1 MANQFVL
8 TAQIALQAPT
18 NARQTLNQIQRQL
31 QGVNVSVNLNSNP
44 AQIKSLNQQLNS
56 VNQNA
61 KAASNS
67 VSELGKT
74 IGAAARRFGAISLA
88 TGTFLSL
95 TRAIKGSI
103 GDAIEFERQM
113 IILSQTT
120 EKSVRQLGDLYREVT
135 RLSTGL
141 GVSSDGL
148 IKTSIVLAQAGLEA
162 RKTKG
167 ALEVLA
173 KTQLAASFDDIQST
187 TEGAIAILAQF
198 SREAASAGGDI
209 KFLETSLEAINQ
221 VSKKYAVES
230 SDLIAVIRRSGG
242 AFEAAGGSLNELLAL
257 FTSVRAT
264 TRESAE
270 TISTGLRTIFTR
282 IQRADTIAQLKELG
296 ITLQDLE
303 GKFVGPFEAIKRISE
318 GLASLDPRDIRFAQ
332 IVEELGG
339 FRQIG
344 KVIPLIKQFALAQD
358 ALNTAQSASGSL
370 SRDAETAQL
379 SLANKIVK
387 VKEEFQALVREFT
400 QSEGFQSVANGAL
413 EFARALIRIADA
425 IEPLLPLIASLGAIQ
440 IGRGLASA
448 LGAFSGFTRKNSGGR
463 IMGFATGGMV
473 PGTGNGDTVPAMLSP
488 GEFVIRKSSVKKI
501 GAENLQRLN
510 SGGIVDGIKNQDTVG
525 ALILKP
531 AKDISSA
538 NVQVT
543 NADIEAK
550 AAKQKKNIDS
560 KIFSNNVKS
569 YNLARSGI
577 KDDTFLDALNQGIN
591 KGLTEAISIAS
602 DRVSGLLGLPA
613 TSVDSEQTKKLA
625 NSINPGAKG
634 TIFEEV
640 VANISRNSGGEPFDN
655 RNDPNAPF
663 DFVGSIGKAKDLF
676 ENQVAATTKYK
687 DAKASLEGAKPKDF
701 LGKIANQIVKEEPI
715 SRIAQQQ
722 RVEQFNDL
730 KGQFFSG
737 KNELREFLVK
747 KGLASQNSVKGQGL
761 DDWLAK
767 NNLNPIKTLT
777 GAGGSKDAA
786 SYKFAKGGAAPSDT
800 VPALLTPGEFVV
812 KKSTAQ
818 KVGYGALDRM
828 NKTGQVQGYA
838 NGGVVE
844 MAKGG
849 NPAKAKYKAQRSA
862 ERKQETLAKQG
873 LLFTPEDQIDYT
885 KLGGA
890 QRQAPK
896 NYLGRGGGK
905 SELRAAGSIVPGA
918 GQAAASPSLASAKLS
933 TKAIIE
939 LGKRAE
945 ALGLDYQAGAVLEK
959 KYLQQRKLGLSH
971 EEAYQKAVE
980 AATKNLKNRT
990 KQEKTTEVKKQPVS
1004 INTEAIQKIAQS
1016 AQNFIYLA
1024 SGAATLATQFSSLS
1038 DASKE
1043 ALTQTIALG
1052 ATLAGTIGTVAD
1064 FGINIGRSLPASAKA
1079 SIVKGLSSLAPL
1091 IMNPIGLAVGVAAAA
1106 LGGFAVA
1113 IYYMQAKA
1121 KAVADGLN
1129 KQADAVAQSIE
1140 QGKGGNAD
1148 KFVSLQVRAA
1158 QTLVDSYVTLG
1169 GSLDYI
1175 GITSS
1180 KARQAEINAVRN
1192 SSSSFIG
1199 LVKTIADTD
1208 KALNEIAA
1216 DKGLTA
1222 QQKVTKSVQALE
1234 TGDITSRGAG
1244 ANLQEL
1250 LTRRNIGKSA
1260 GSVTEADFKLET
1272 DKIAFKNIQAEF
1284 TKFYEE
1290 AQKRK
1295 SQLANL
1301 VQGAFEEAMA
1311 KTDYN
1316 KLATSDLNFDGV
1328 VDGFDAIIEQNKE
1341 FEASYKSARDQ
1352 ILKINQEEVAQLKA
1366 QGKIFE
1372 ATMKESEGQR
1382 QIGNLEDSMKRQA
1395 DANRKATAS
1404 TLALEKAM
1412 ASAYAMGVATRK
1424 ATDYIYKLSE
1434 ESKKFDEGLAGM
1446 NAAISGEL
1454 FNVQIPEI
1462 PDMKNLSGF
1471 SEAITKLGDSLGP
1484 QGQEMAS
1491 QLTGVAQLMQ
1501 KAKLELSN
1509 INFAQIGDDAGGGAR
1524 AAMKKAFGGGELE
1537 KMFGPTLGKEISEAL
1552 STEIQNAIELGS
1564 EGKGR
1569 ITDTEFE
1576 KIADR
1581 LEPFIGDT
1589 KEFFT
1594 RYNTLLAQNVASYES
1609 YSNAL
1614 NAQIKASIDGQQK
1627 LVDITNR
1634 GAERIEEARGRSGF
1648 VTSET
1653 KIARRTQS
1661 SEARLGAVGLGG
1673 IAGNVGALTQSLG
1686 FFDSQLKQNAKDLE
1700 KDKSSTLL
1708 KDRNRDLTNK
1718 VNELKTALEKLADQS
1733 ENASD
1738 VMSDIAKERA
1748 KRDFGRDTLKS
1759 LITGDQEERMGVMRQ
1774 FAGANMA
1781 MAQGTFQMMPAE
1793 DRKSSFALLEKLAEL
1808 DTSGG
1813 YKVILDQLI
1822 ANDATMMGIS
1832 PEIVKATLTST
1843 TREQQLLANLQA
1855 INTQERD
1862 AQLALNGL
1870 INTNQTA
1877 LNEQLGKLNET
1888 IAKLPENIGKK
1899 LVEERQAATTKQE
1912 ADKQFAA
1919 NEAAKKQEQEMRM
1932 LPLRA
1937 AEEKLKKLQEQEAV
1951 AKKTSEAAKGQ
1962 SEFDAAASIKA
1973 QNISNAENM
1982 TTSTAAS
1989 MVGGI
1994 GQLYNTYK
2002 YFETSKAEQDAAD
2015 ALAAANRSAEIALE
2029 QEKKYKEIT
2038 EQRIKTQNEIEELKA
2053 RSATST
2059 VPQSQATAGM
2069 ATGGIVYA
2077 SNGGAMKPKGT
2088 DTVPAMLTP
2097 GEFVVQKSS
2106 VDKYGVGMM
2115 DAINSGQYL
2124 AEGGSAGKN
2133 PYYDPD
2139 WLNKRFKEKNPNLL
2153 SYEDYIKQTINY
2165 EDKNS
2170 QVNRQLA
2177 IESKDKEIAA
2187 RNEEFKQ
2194 SQYKI
2199 AQIPYDK
2206 SLQAA
2211 LEVKAPTNLLTR
2223 KVERPTIEPTMRRS
2237 MVTGVPA
2244 MRGTPE
2250 QSRERQKQLRNQAYG
2265 LPANYGQNV
2274 YNAMNQAAP
2283 APSRGGGQDAAMN
2296 GFKDFGQQITEAA
2309 KMLSGMTMNHTV
2321 TVDGMLNMNSAEV
2334 AQAVKDS
2341 VGEFVV
2347 EKIKEI
2353 LKQPSGFTAGGSAP
2367 R

>member
-18 NARQTLNQIQRQL
+18 NARQTLSQIQRQL

-103 GDAIEFERQM
+103 SDAIEFERQM

-448 LGAFSGFTRKNSGGR
+448 LGAFSGFTRKNSGGK
-463 IMGFATGGMV
+463 IMAFATGGMV
-473 PGTGNGDTVPAMLSP
+473 PGTGNRDTVPAMLSP

-577 KDDTFLDALNQGIN
+577 KDDTFLDSLNEGIN
-591 KGLTEAISIAS
+591 EGLTTAVQLAS
-602 DRVSGLLGLPA
+602 NRVSGLLGLPN
-613 TSVDSEQTKKLA
+613 TGIDSEQTRKLA
-625 NSINPGAKG
+625 NLINPGARG

-640 VANISRNSGGEPFDN
+640 IANISRNSGGEPFDN

-663 DFVGSIGKAKDLF
+663 DFVGSIGKAKGLF

-687 DAKASLEGAKPKDF
+687 DAKASLESAKPAEF
-701 LGKIANQIVKEEPI
+701 LGKIANQIVKEAPLTAPALQKQE
-715 SRIAQQQ
+715 SQQGLIQ
-722 RVEQFNDL
+722 SLTGKTIIGTKELEKYLGLKEDAL
-730 KGQFFSG
+730 KGKDRLKFFQ
-737 KNELREFLVK
+737 
-747 KGLASQNSVKGQGL
+747 A
-761 DDWLAK
+761 
-767 NNLNPIKTLT
+767 NNLNPVETKLPGNQGIE
-777 GAGGSKDAA
+777 
-786 SYKFAKGGAAPSDT
+786 YKFAKGGAAPSDT

-838 NGGVVE
+838 NGGVVG

-849 NPAKAKYKAQRSA
+849 NPAKEKYKAQRSA

-890 QRQAPK
+890 TRQAPK

-905 SELRAAGSIVPGA
+905 SELRAPGSVVPGTSQ
-918 GQAAASPSLASAKLS
+918 GAASPALASAKLS

-1024 SGAATLATQFSSLS
+1024 SGAA
-1038 DASKE
+1038 
-1043 ALTQTIALG
+1043 
-1052 ATLAGTIGTVAD
+1052 
-1064 FGINIGRSLPASAKA
+1064 
-1079 SIVKGLSSLAPL
+1079 
-1091 IMNPIGLAVGVAAAA
+1091 
-1106 LGGFAVA
+1106 
-1113 IYYMQAKA
+1113 
-1121 KAVADGLN
+1121 
-1129 KQADAVAQSIE
+1129 
-1140 QGKGGNAD
+1140 
-1148 KFVSLQVRAA
+1148 
-1158 QTLVDSYVTLG
+1158 
-1169 GSLDYI
+1169 
-1175 GITSS
+1175 
-1180 KARQAEINAVRN
+1180 
-1192 SSSSFIG
+1192 
-1199 LVKTIADTD
+1199 
-1208 KALNEIAA
+1208 
-1216 DKGLTA
+1216 
-1222 QQKVTKSVQALE
+1222 
-1234 TGDITSRGAG
+1234 
-1244 ANLQEL
+1244 
-1250 LTRRNIGKSA
+1250 
-1260 GSVTEADFKLET
+1260 
-1272 DKIAFKNIQAEF
+1272 
-1284 TKFYEE
+1284 
-1290 AQKRK
+1290 
-1295 SQLANL
+1295 
-1301 VQGAFEEAMA
+1301 
-1311 KTDYN
+1311 
-1316 KLATSDLNFDGV
+1316 
-1328 VDGFDAIIEQNKE
+1328 
-1341 FEASYKSARDQ
+1341 
-1352 ILKINQEEVAQLKA
+1352 
-1366 QGKIFE
+1366 
-1372 ATMKESEGQR
+1372 
-1382 QIGNLEDSMKRQA
+1382 
-1395 DANRKATAS
+1395 
-1404 TLALEKAM
+1404 
-1412 ASAYAMGVATRK
+1412 
-1424 ATDYIYKLSE
+1424 
-1434 ESKKFDEGLAGM
+1434 
-1446 NAAISGEL
+1446 
-1454 FNVQIPEI
+1454 
-1462 PDMKNLSGF
+1462 
-1471 SEAITKLGDSLGP
+1471 
-1484 QGQEMAS
+1484 
-1491 QLTGVAQLMQ
+1491 
-1501 KAKLELSN
+1501 
-1509 INFAQIGDDAGGGAR
+1509 
-1524 AAMKKAFGGGELE
+1524 
-1537 KMFGPTLGKEISEAL
+1537 
-1552 STEIQNAIELGS
+1552 
-1564 EGKGR
+1564 
-1569 ITDTEFE
+1569 
-1576 KIADR
+1576 
-1581 LEPFIGDT
+1581 
-1589 KEFFT
+1589 
-1594 RYNTLLAQNVASYES
+1594 
-1609 YSNAL
+1609 
-1614 NAQIKASIDGQQK
+1614 
-1627 LVDITNR
+1627 
-1634 GAERIEEARGRSGF
+1634 
-1648 VTSET
+1648 
-1653 KIARRTQS
+1653 
-1661 SEARLGAVGLGG
+1661 
-1673 IAGNVGALTQSLG
+1673 
-1686 FFDSQLKQNAKDLE
+1686 
-1700 KDKSSTLL
+1700 
-1708 KDRNRDLTNK
+1708 
-1718 VNELKTALEKLADQS
+1718 
-1733 ENASD
+1733 
-1738 VMSDIAKERA
+1738 
-1748 KRDFGRDTLKS
+1748 
-1759 LITGDQEERMGVMRQ
+1759 
-1774 FAGANMA
+1774 
-1781 MAQGTFQMMPAE
+1781 
-1793 DRKSSFALLEKLAEL
+1793 
-1808 DTSGG
+1808 
-1813 YKVILDQLI
+1813 
-1822 ANDATMMGIS
+1822 
-1832 PEIVKATLTST
+1832 
-1843 TREQQLLANLQA
+1843 
-1855 INTQERD
+1855 
-1862 AQLALNGL
+1862 
-1870 INTNQTA
+1870 
-1877 LNEQLGKLNET
+1877 
-1888 IAKLPENIGKK
+1888 
-1899 LVEERQAATTKQE
+1899 
-1912 ADKQFAA
+1912 
-1919 NEAAKKQEQEMRM
+1919 
-1932 LPLRA
+1932 
-1937 AEEKLKKLQEQEAV
+1937 
-1951 AKKTSEAAKGQ
+1951 
-1962 SEFDAAASIKA
+1962 
-1973 QNISNAENM
+1973 
-1982 TTSTAAS
+1982 
-1989 MVGGI
+1989 
-1994 GQLYNTYK
+1994 
-2002 YFETSKAEQDAAD
+2002 
-2015 ALAAANRSAEIALE
+2015 
-2029 QEKKYKEIT
+2029 
-2038 EQRIKTQNEIEELKA
+2038 
-2053 RSATST
+2053 
-2059 VPQSQATAGM
+2059 
-2069 ATGGIVYA
+2069 
-2077 SNGGAMKPKGT
+2077 
-2088 DTVPAMLTP
+2088 
-2097 GEFVVQKSS
+2097 
-2106 VDKYGVGMM
+2106 
-2115 DAINSGQYL
+2115 
-2124 AEGGSAGKN
+2124 
-2133 PYYDPD
+2133 
-2139 WLNKRFKEKNPNLL
+2139 
-2153 SYEDYIKQTINY
+2153 
-2165 EDKNS
+2165 
-2170 QVNRQLA
+2170 
-2177 IESKDKEIAA
+2177 
-2187 RNEEFKQ
+2187 
-2194 SQYKI
+2194 
-2199 AQIPYDK
+2199 
-2206 SLQAA
+2206 
-2211 LEVKAPTNLLTR
+2211 
-2223 KVERPTIEPTMRRS
+2223 
-2237 MVTGVPA
+2237 
-2244 MRGTPE
+2244 
-2250 QSRERQKQLRNQAYG
+2250 
-2265 LPANYGQNV
+2265 
-2274 YNAMNQAAP
+2274 
-2283 APSRGGGQDAAMN
+2283 
-2296 GFKDFGQQITEAA
+2296 
-2309 KMLSGMTMNHTV
+2309 
-2321 TVDGMLNMNSAEV
+2321 
-2334 AQAVKDS
+2334 
-2341 VGEFVV
+2341 
-2347 EKIKEI
+2347 
-2353 LKQPSGFTAGGSAP
+2353 
-2367 R
+2367 